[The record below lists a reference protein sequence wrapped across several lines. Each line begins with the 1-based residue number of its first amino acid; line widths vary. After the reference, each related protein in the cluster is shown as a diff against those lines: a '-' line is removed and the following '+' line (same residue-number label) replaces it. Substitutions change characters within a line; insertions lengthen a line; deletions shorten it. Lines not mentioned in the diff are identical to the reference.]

1 MRAVYL
7 DPPRSVMSAAMSARR
22 YAYLH
27 GFGSGPESKKG
38 RALAAAFEAAGKH
51 LDRLDLNRPSFREL
65 TITAALAAIDAW
77 ADGPAPS
84 EAATPHAPG
93 GSVMLVG
100 SSLGGYLAALWASLH
115 PERVERLV
123 LFCPGLDMPR
133 RWPELLGAQAM
144 ARWQADGVLAL
155 PDARGVPTP
164 VHWGFNVDASTHAPA
179 PRPTC
184 PTLVL
189 HGVGDRIVPIA
200 SSRAWVATL
209 PDARLVELD
218 DGHELTASLPRLEAE
233 TLAFFDRA

>member
-1 MRAVYL
+1 
-7 DPPRSVMSAAMSARR
+7 MSDRQ

-38 RALAAAFEAAGKH
+38 RALAAAFEAAGEH

-77 ADGPAPS
+77 A
-84 EAATPHAPG
+84 EALPPEATIG
-93 GSVMLVG
+93 LVG

-115 PERVERLV
+115 PERVYRLV
-123 LFCPGLDMPR
+123 LYCPGLDMPR
-133 RWPELLGAQAM
+133 RWPELIGAAGM
-144 ARWQADGVLAL
+144 ARWQAEGMLPL

-164 VHWGFNVDASTHAPA
+164 IHWGFNVDALTHPPA

-189 HGVGDRIVPIA
+189 HGLGDRVVPIA

-209 PDARLVELD
+209 PDARLIELD

-233 TLAFFDRA
+233 TLAFFAGA